1 MKKLLFLTSTLLFS
15 FGLMCGCGSDDDDVR
30 DNYVGNYEGTRSMSV
45 TTINSTQDNDNPC
58 TMRVKKNESNKKS
71 IVVMPSTSNDILFYT
86 ENMEVVKIDGQDA
99 YCGTIKS
106 EITEDPEDGTSTTK
120 EGENI
125 SENIPYSCAILKTP
139 EGKYILQY
147 SYKTVN
153 TTTHNTQIITTDSFT
168 GVK

>member
-1 MKKLLFLTSTLLFS
+1 MKKLLFLTSSLLFS

-106 EITEDPEDGTSTTK
+106 EITEDPEDGTS
-120 EGENI
+120 
-125 SENIPYSCAILKTP
+125 
-139 EGKYILQY
+139 
-147 SYKTVN
+147 
-153 TTTHNTQIITTDSFT
+153 
-168 GVK
+168 